1 MPQAYASRAGSQ
13 PVEWTGQAFPYL
25 MHHPKDPSASH
36 SYARAPAA
44 ASERPSVT
52 AHGVWD
58 GPAPRGY
65 TDTPTHAEDAAPKP
79 SDSQQETVTLS
90 SGQVMPLLGIGT
102 YKLENV
108 DALKLALDSA
118 WRVYGGLS

>member
-44 ASERPSVT
+44 APERPSVT

-108 DALKLALDSA
+108 EALKLALDSA
-118 WRVYGGLS
+118 